1 MTGYQVVVSESHP
14 SELLL
19 AISTPE
25 NGSAV
30 PDADLLVA
38 APRLPR
44 CKAPCTNSAVT
55 PAGPTLERIRKV
67 VWRGAKVKETGRRIE
82 EAGHRI
88 EELVALRGH
97 FTRRDQWQHV
107 VYARF
112 GPDPLPYP
120 GYRSDYWRTLI
131 LNSDLSIVAVL
142 GQDDYDHVVPTSV
155 GDVDG
160 DGLDEIWAGLLG
172 SEGDSF
178 GLFYRR
184 PGKSRQS
191 FDVIRTAY
199 FGL

>member
-1 MTGYQVVVSESHP
+1 VKVTGYQVVVSESHP

-25 NGSAV
+25 NGSVV
-30 PDADLLVA
+30 PDTDLLVA

-44 CKAPCTNSAVT
+44 CKAPCTNSAVAPT
-55 PAGPTLERIRKV
+55 GPTLERIRKV
-67 VWRGAKVKETGRRIE
+67 VWRGAKVKETG
-82 EAGHRI
+82 HRI
-88 EELVALRGH
+88 EELVSLRGH
-97 FTRRDQWQHV
+97 FTRRDQSQYV

-142 GQDDYDHVVPTSV
+142 GQNDYDHVVPTSV

-184 PGKSRQS
+184 PGNRRES
-191 FDVIRTAY
+191 FDVIKTAY